1 MAKSRPLLERLLNAP
16 DLANIVPHLGPEV
29 LHRVIQTYGLEDCA
43 ELVALATPDQLAR
56 VLDDDIWRV
65 RSTGDEALDADRF
78 GAWIEVLMQSGAAV
92 AAQKLAG
99 INFDLVI
106 AGFAQHT
113 AVFDHAAVSS
123 FMTLDGDLMPGRVFD
138 GALVSEIGGYV
149 IQAKRTTAWDA
160 IVDLLVFLES
170 EQADYFHRLMRGC
183 VRLSNGAREAD
194 GFHHLLDDADQQMFD
209 VASDRGARREKSGYV
224 TPAQA
229 RAFLQTARQLPLD
242 AEQPPVSVVARAYF
256 RAIDMPSVSE
266 GDPPASLGSDAPGS
280 IAQAGSSMDPDT
292 IVWVGDAL
300 REAGILAAEP
310 RALLEAGTGQTPR
323 LRLVHAFLESPSANV
338 EALAFLGNAMV
349 EGCSI
354 QARPFTPREASEA
367 VAAICNLG
375 LDNWPH
381 RWRDRDLVSAFQ
393 VGWTVLHRDVCMYA
407 AERLVDVLADVRCR
421 DREIHMRL
429 NALRREL
436 MQHVRD
442 GAPWRARN
450 AMDVVLTLDAPSWAT
465 LLALLDECPVMH
477 AAIDASL
484 GRSRRA
490 IRPDEFTFISENR
503 QIATVREFMK
513 QLPSALTR

>member
-1 MAKSRPLLERLLNAP
+1 
-16 DLANIVPHLGPEV
+16 
-29 LHRVIQTYGLEDCA
+29 
-43 ELVALATPDQLAR
+43 
-56 VLDDDIWRV
+56 
-65 RSTGDEALDADRF
+65 
-78 GAWIEVLMQSGAAV
+78 
-92 AAQKLAG
+92 
-99 INFDLVI
+99 
-106 AGFAQHT
+106 
-113 AVFDHAAVSS
+113 
-123 FMTLDGDLMPGRVFD
+123 
-138 GALVSEIGGYV
+138 
-149 IQAKRTTAWDA
+149 
-160 IVDLLVFLES
+160 
-170 EQADYFHRLMRGC
+170 
-183 VRLSNGAREAD
+183 
-194 GFHHLLDDADQQMFD
+194 
-209 VASDRGARREKSGYV
+209 
-224 TPAQA
+224 
-229 RAFLQTARQLPLD
+229 
-242 AEQPPVSVVARAYF
+242 
-256 RAIDMPSVSE
+256 
-266 GDPPASLGSDAPGS
+266 
-280 IAQAGSSMDPDT
+280 MDPDT